1 MDSNHEF
8 NSETIKLFCSDYGL
22 NPKSF
27 DWKDFSITSLFPS
40 QGIDDFKE
48 SWLNHA
54 IADLANMDE
63 ERQKIVFNIINM
75 ACDHYYN
82 LLEVLLMLYPPVVF
96 RDEIIEEAMEG
107 VGAFMMFQ
115 EFSEPVI
122 EAWMSNRKSNSRYEL
137 DPRLELILTR
147 TNLTK
152 VDESV
157 YRGTYSDEY
166 RDKFFK
172 QFKQIKMLISKTDMN
187 KMVREWDEKCFE
199 ILVFPHRLADTSL
212 TEKHDLV
219 EYIKRERMK
228 IFDEYRM
235 NTPDDEGNQLLKD
248 MLSAIKTDDYEEFDR
263 AISSMNHAFGD
274 TGFSIYTLIL
284 ASRLDDSNEQ
294 IRNRAMRGIWI
305 SSDDIPVGD
314 LIDIVSEKLLLFA
327 QNHGEFLQEIEC
339 ILRLVIPQE
348 LERILDLT
356 LTRYSGNRKAKYT
369 DKILDQVF
377 FLGDIQR
384 TNHEVLSDIYNL
396 RDKHLN
402 DIIPRWNKI
411 LVTRLKAI
419 FETGSD
425 EEKCNAASIL
435 SDGEIP
441 GVEEI
446 IKYAEANEAPIVKY
460 WLNLPNKQG
469 YTRET
474 MHQAFANCGGL
485 HNQILKDFKNRL

>member
-1 MDSNHEF
+1 MSKMDSNHEF

-22 NPKSF
+22 NLKSF
-27 DWKDFSITSLFPS
+27 DWRDFSVASLFPS

-63 ERQKIVFNIINM
+63 KQHKIVFTIINM

-115 EFSEPVI
+115 EVSEPVI

-137 DPRLELILTR
+137 DSRLELILTQ
-147 TNLTK
+147 TNLTRA
-152 VDESV
+152 DESV
-157 YRGTYSDEY
+157 YRGTYSDE
-166 RDKFFK
+166 FFK

-187 KMVREWDEKCFE
+187 RIVREWDEKCRE
-199 ILVFPHRLADTSL
+199 ILVYPHRLADTSL

-228 IFDEYRM
+228 IFDEVWL

-263 AISSMNHAFGD
+263 TISSMNHAFGD

-314 LIDIVSEKLLLFA
+314 LIDIVSEKLLLFG
-327 QNHGEFLQEIEC
+327 QNHGEFPQEIEC
-339 ILRLVIPQE
+339 ILRLNIPQE

-384 TNHEVLSDIYNL
+384 TNHEALSDIYNL
-396 RDKHLN
+396 RDKHQN
-402 DIIPRWNKI
+402 DIMPRWNKI
-411 LVTRLKAI
+411 LVTRLKAV

-446 IKYAEANEAPIVKY
+446 IKYVEANEAPIVKY

-474 MHQAFANCGGL
+474 MHQEFASSGDICDK
-485 HNQILKDFKNRL
+485 ILKDFKN

>member
-1 MDSNHEF
+1 MSKMDSNQEF

-22 NPKSF
+22 NPNSF
-27 DWKDFSITSLFPS
+27 DRKDFTISSLFPT
-40 QGIDDFKE
+40 QEIDDFRE
-48 SWLNHA
+48 SWLNQA
-54 IADLANMDE
+54 IGDLANLDE
-63 ERQKIVFNIINM
+63 ERQKIVFSIINM
-75 ACDHYYN
+75 ASDHYYN
-82 LLEVLLMLYPPVVF
+82 LLEALLMLYPPVVF
-96 RDEIIEEAMEG
+96 RDEIIEDAMEG

-137 DPRLELILTR
+137 DSRLELILTR
-147 TNLTK
+147 TNLTES
-152 VDESV
+152 DESA
-157 YRGTYSDEY
+157 YAGTYSGI
-166 RDKFFK
+166 FFE

-187 KMVREWDEKCFE
+187 QIVRTWYEKCRE
-199 ILVFPHRLADTSL
+199 ILVYPHRLADTSL
-212 TEKHDLV
+212 TQRHELV

-228 IFDEYRM
+228 LFDEYRM

-248 MLSAIKTDDYEEFDR
+248 MLSALKTDDYEEFDR
-263 AISSMNHAFGD
+263 TISSMNHAFGD

-314 LIDIVSEKLLLFA
+314 LIDIVSEKLLLFG

-339 ILRLVIPQE
+339 ILRLIIPQE

-356 LTRYSGNRKAKYT
+356 LRCYSGNRKAKYM

-377 FLGDIQR
+377 FLGEIQR

-396 RDKHLN
+396 RDKHRN
-402 DIIPRWNKI
+402 DITPRWNKI
-411 LVTRLKAI
+411 LVTRLKAV

-446 IKYAEANEAPIVKY
+446 IKYVEANEAPIVKY

-474 MHQAFANCGGL
+474 MHQEFSSSGDIRDK
-485 HNQILKDFKNRL
+485 ILKDLKN